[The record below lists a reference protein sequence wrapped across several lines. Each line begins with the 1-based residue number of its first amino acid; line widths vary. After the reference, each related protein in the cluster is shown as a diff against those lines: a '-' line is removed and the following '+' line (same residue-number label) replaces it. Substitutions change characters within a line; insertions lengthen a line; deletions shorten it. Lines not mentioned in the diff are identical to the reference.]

1 MTKQE
6 ILERQKQLKILFSA
20 WMKEKMK
27 HEVITF
33 QKRDGRIV
41 EHYPD
46 GSEKVVGYAKNSP
59 L

>member
-1 MTKQE
+1 MTEREE
-6 ILERQKQLKILFSA
+6 IIQQQKQLKVLFSA
-20 WMKEKMK
+20 WMKEKMN

-46 GSEKVVGYAKNSP
+46 GTEKIVAYAK
-59 L
+59 